1 MNINANSRFALAPS
15 VNIPRTRMNRPFNN
29 SLTFDCGQL
38 VPFYI
43 SEVIPGS
50 THKVITHKVVR
61 TQPLVSAPMQDLFLD
76 TYYFFVPFRLVW
88 QHWKEFMGE
97 NTSSAW
103 VPSVSYSIPKISAH
117 ISGPGSISADM
128 SSYKGSLWDYFGMPL
143 PSNLNGEITMSA
155 LYFRAYALI
164 VREFFQSEA
173 VETPVNVPLTDGLA
187 PICAV
192 ADLDD
197 EQNIVYGANPYI
209 VNKFHDYFTTV
220 LPTPT
225 KGTTDVLAFPKTPVV
240 AMDDLIGYTKI
251 QNMTGKQVVPAMKL
265 GTQNASGTAL
275 TGQKSLNTSAAAGG
289 NVTTLADTNSSGSFP
304 MNLYT
309 GLDVTI
315 DQLRTAFAIQRL
327 LQRDALGGTRYR
339 EMLRAHFGVVSPD
352 ASMQVP
358 QYLGGSRKALRI
370 SQIVQTSETDQTP
383 LGNIAG
389 MSLTND
395 SHYEFES
402 SFTEHGVILGLMCTR
417 YKHRYSQGIHR
428 RYSRSSR
435 YDFYSPEFAYLGS
448 QAILKKEIYADGTS
462 SDDQVFGYGEY
473 WSDYKFNPDMVVGE
487 FRPNLNIGLK
497 SWTFADNYSTHPTL
511 SRGWLKEDKTNLDR
525 CLAVTSN
532 LANQFFAN
540 VEVQETVT
548 LPMPMYSYPSIMSQ
562 F

>member
-1 MNINANSRFALAPS
+1 MNINANSRFSLAPS

-29 SLTFDCGQL
+29 SLTFDCGEL

-61 TQPLVSAPMQDLFLD
+61 TQPLVSAPMQDIFLD
-76 TYYFFVPFRLVW
+76 TYYFFIPFRLVW
-88 QHWKEFMGE
+88 THFREFMGE

-103 VPSVSYSIPKISAH
+103 VPQVTYTIPQVRASNAGPSGVSDLTP
-117 ISGPGSISADM
+117 
-128 SSYKGSLWDYFGMPL
+128 YKGTLWDYFGMPL
-143 PSNLNGEITMSA
+143 PSTLNGNIDMNA

-173 VETPVNVPLTDGLA
+173 VETPINVPLDDTLRPLV
-187 PICAV
+187 PIAYIN
-192 ADLDD
+192 D
-197 EQNIVYGANPYI
+197 EQYICQGAKPYI

-240 AMDDLIGYTKI
+240 ALDDHTGYTTLQKI
-251 QNMTGKQVVPAMKL
+251 TGKQVVPAIDF
-265 GTQNASGTAL
+265 GTQNSSGTQL
-275 TGQKSLNTSAAAGG
+275 TSQKSINTSAASGG
-289 NVTTLADTNSSGSFP
+289 NVTTLGNTNSSGSFP
-304 MNLYT
+304 LNLWT
-309 GLDVTI
+309 GLDVSI

-339 EMLRAHFGVVSPD
+339 EMLRAHFGVISPD

-402 SFTEHGVILGLMCTR
+402 SFTEHGIILGLMCTR
-417 YKHRYSQGIHR
+417 YKHRYSQGVHR
-428 RYSRSSR
+428 RYSRKTR
-435 YDFYSPEFAYLGS
+435 YDFYSPEFAFLGS
-448 QAILKKEIYADGTS
+448 QAILKKEIFADGSS
-462 SDDQVFGYGEY
+462 SDDSVLGYGEY

-497 SWTFADNYSTHPTL
+497 SWTFADNYTTHPTL
-511 SRGWLKEDKTNLDR
+511 SRNWLKEDKTNLDR
-525 CLAVTSN
+525 CLAVTSSVS
-532 LANQFFAN
+532 NQFFAN

-548 LPMPMYSYPSIMSQ
+548 LPMPLYSYPSIMSQ

>member
-15 VNIPRTRMNRPFNN
+15 VNIPRTRLNRPFNN
-29 SLTFDCGQL
+29 SLTFDCGEL

-103 VPSVSYSIPKISAH
+103 APQMSYSIPKINTL
-117 ISGPGSISADM
+117 SGPTYISDL
-128 SSYKGSLWDYFGMPL
+128 SVYKGTLWDYFGMPL
-143 PSNLNGEITMSA
+143 PSNATGSLSMSA

-173 VETPVNVPLTDGLA
+173 VETPINVPLDDSNRSLPSGPHIA
-187 PICAV
+187 
-192 ADLDD
+192 D
-197 EQNIVYGANPYI
+197 EQYISQGAKPYV

-225 KGTTDVLAFPKTPVV
+225 KGTTDVLAFPKTPVITG
-240 AMDDLIGYTKI
+240 DNLTSTQISDLYGSTYKP
-251 QNMTGKQVVPAMKL
+251 MHVG
-265 GTQNASGTAL
+265 
-275 TGQKSLNTSAAAGG
+275 
-289 NVTTLADTNSSGSFP
+289 NSSNFPNPSSFTLNRNSSSP
-304 MNLYT
+304 FAIQSVSTPSSGDTGIIPINLYT

-395 SHYEFES
+395 SHYEFEN
-402 SFTEHGVILGLMCTR
+402 SFTEHGIILGLMCTR

-428 RYSRSSR
+428 RYSRSTR

-448 QAILKKEIYADGTS
+448 QAILKKEIYADGS
-462 SDDQVFGYGEY
+462 AADNQVLGYGEY

-511 SRGWLKEDKTNLDR
+511 SRNWLKEDKSNLDR
-525 CLAVTSN
+525 CLAVNSSV
-532 LANQFFAN
+532 ANQFFAN